1 MQNNFNFSLMKLLQ
15 VLTVLIVA
23 GTFSSC
29 AGAFK
34 SKRGCPT
41 NDRAMGAERV
51 MAGEGKK
58 KPSKFKIKNM

>member
-1 MQNNFNFSLMKLLQ
+1 MKIMRVVI
-15 VLTVLIVA
+15 VLCVMA
-23 GTFSSC
+23 AFSSC

-34 SKRGCPT
+34 AKQGCPS

-58 KPSKFKIKNM
+58 KPSKFKIKNR